1 MSLTDVSVAQIRVQY
16 TYSQNPEVLH
26 VNMNEILGS
35 RSFTN
40 VTRAGSSQRLYVNIE
55 HCTHEQ
61 THSASQCDFDA
72 GELLPHAKMATTR
85 RIAVETRDASTQHG
99 GIVHV
104 SRKP

>member
-1 MSLTDVSVAQIRVQY
+1 
-16 TYSQNPEVLH
+16 
-26 VNMNEILGS
+26 MNEILGS
-35 RSFTN
+35 RSFSN